1 MKHQCAV
8 SQASRVPVDLQACP
22 TSSSFRFR
30 WHLLVSLKQLS
41 GRSLWFSLSMALSL
55 KFLVIRSGLCK
66 GVGVNEVLSY
76 RAGYLTSHKAFSA
89 TGRRKLGIASEKTKI
104 HASGDVTL
112 AQSPLY
118 FRDFYFWGKKTNIF
132 HSLCA
137 WMIISEL
144 KVKPTFWFVSIT
156 LERCIYFP
164 K

>member
-1 MKHQCAV
+1 MSDSSHMKHQCAV

-22 TSSSFRFR
+22 TSSSFRFL

-89 TGRRKLGIASEKTKI
+89 TGRRKLGIASETTKKI
-104 HASGDVTL
+104 HARRDVTL

-118 FRDFYFWGKKTNIF
+118 FRDFLLFLREKNK
-132 HSLCA
+132 HLS
-137 WMIISEL
+137 
-144 KVKPTFWFVSIT
+144 
-156 LERCIYFP
+156 
-164 K
+164 